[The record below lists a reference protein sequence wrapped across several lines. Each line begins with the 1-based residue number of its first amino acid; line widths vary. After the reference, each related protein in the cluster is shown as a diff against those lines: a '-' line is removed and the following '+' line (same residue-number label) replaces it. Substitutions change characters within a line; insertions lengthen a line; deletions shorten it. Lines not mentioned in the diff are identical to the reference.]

1 MRTLLIAVFA
11 SALFSV
17 NFAFANTVSQE
28 VTGAGG
34 TTAASAEYSMNIAVG
49 EPAAGQSLS
58 PSYIYDHGTS
68 WAGSTAT
75 PPDDTPIGGG
85 GGSGSSGGSSGS
97 GWESVPIPEL
107 GVTAPIAAPAPSAVV
122 SRVASAVPKARSIA
136 VSQVEFPRVVQAA
149 IVMPTFVPQV
159 VGSVDENN
167 TLRELAIVLTKR
179 IIPWPLWLALVLV
192 ALGVM
197 LLGIFFTGGL
207 EKREVLWGAGVAIV
221 LGLIVGLITQFAYR
235 SYEFTPDFS
244 QITDSTV
251 VSPAEAGNAVRNIF
265 ETMPLGAHRITVSGT
280 KDSPQLVITV
290 YVKGALPI

>member
-11 SALFSV
+11 SVLFSV
-17 NFAFANTVSQE
+17 NFAFANTLSQDVS
-28 VTGAGG
+28 GAGG
-34 TTAASAEYSMNIAVG
+34 TTAASSQYSMNIAVG
-49 EPAAGQSLS
+49 EPTAGQSQS
-58 PSYIYDHGTS
+58 TSYIYDHGTS
-68 WAGSTAT
+68 WAT
-75 PPDDTPIGGG
+75 PSGDEPIGGVSPAVG
-85 GGSGSSGGSSGS
+85 GGFGGSSGS

-107 GVTAPIAAPAPSAVV
+107 GVTAPIATPAPSAVV

-149 IVMPTFVPQV
+149 IVIPTFVPQV
-159 VGSVDENN
+159 IGSVDADN

-179 IIPWPLWLALVLV
+179 VIPWPLWLALALI
-192 ALGVM
+192 ALGVI
-197 LLGIFFTGGL
+197 LLGIFFAGGL
-207 EKREVLWGAGVAIV
+207 EKRGVLWGAGVAIA
-221 LGLIVGLITQFAYR
+221 LGLILGLITRFAYR

-244 QITDSTV
+244 QITDSTI